1 MIMSDSN
8 VLGIDYAKGATFV
21 GDTTTRTGRWC
32 AIHFTTNTHIDS
44 ITSQNYDGST
54 LAGQTFDSATTL
66 YGVFTSIKLQ
76 NGHCVAYKL

>member
-8 VLGIDYAKGATFV
+8 VLGIDYAKGATFI
-21 GDTTTRTGRWC
+21 GDTTTRTGRWA
-32 AIHFTTNTHIDS
+32 AIHFTTNTIIDT
-44 ITSQNYDGST
+44 IVAQNYDGST
-54 LAGQTFDSATTL
+54 LSGQSFDAATTL